1 MPDFAGH
8 TSPLSY
14 FLPMNFCD
22 RSLIATVQRALPLAL
37 SCLFAAFAGHTA
49 MAQAAKPQ
57 PDTIVFTNGDQLT
70 GTFERAVGDTVFFK
84 SDMAGEI
91 TVPLSKIKELRS
103 GATSPFCAR
112 TGP

>member
-1 MPDFAGH
+1 
-8 TSPLSY
+8 
-14 FLPMNFCD
+14 MNFYD

-49 MAQAAKPQ
+49 MAQAATPQ

-70 GTFERAVGDTVFFK
+70 GTFERAVGDNVLFK

-91 TVPLSKIKELRS
+91 TVPFSKIKNCIRET
-103 GATSPFCAR
+103 TSPFCAR
-112 TGP
+112 TGL